1 MFNPAKASNNIKN
14 EFIDYVAT
22 SYSFCD
28 ENLQQQFVEE
38 LRKNI
43 SKGPLLEI
51 KDVFE
56 TGHSIAELV
65 DQGVLSPLFLNL
77 ESEKPQNKLYKR
89 KLPVDRKLYLH
100 QEQAINSIVSGNN
113 AVIST
118 GTGSGKTNCFL
129 IPVINEL
136 LREQEEGTL
145 GPGVRALFIY
155 PMNALANDQMKNIR
169 ELLMYYPDITFGVYN
184 GGTENDE
191 ESAIAVYEAMFAKEK
206 IEKLR
211 HRLDNEILSRD
222 EMKKNPPNILFTN
235 YAMLEHLLFR
245 PKDDVLFS
253 NADFRFV
260 VLDEAHVYNG
270 ATGIETAI
278 LLRRLKARISSTK
291 KTRFILTSAT
301 LGNDSSAD
309 DDIITFAENLC
320 GEDFNKE
327 NIIRA
332 TREKFVPNSNATH
345 YPLGLYKNL
354 ADESNIVADVLGKYG
369 VLYDKSKDENE
380 LIFDFIVGSDLYR
393 SLRMNIS
400 NVCTIAE
407 IEQCLNIDEETAIS
421 FISLCTRAQK
431 NGKSLLDARYH
442 FFYQES

>member
-14 EFIDYVAT
+14 DFIDYVAT

-211 HRLDNEILSRD
+211 HRLIMKYCQ
-222 EMKKNPPNILFTN
+222 EMK
-235 YAMLEHLLFR
+235 
-245 PKDDVLFS
+245 
-253 NADFRFV
+253 
-260 VLDEAHVYNG
+260 
-270 ATGIETAI
+270 
-278 LLRRLKARISSTK
+278 
-291 KTRFILTSAT
+291 
-301 LGNDSSAD
+301 
-309 DDIITFAENLC
+309 
-320 GEDFNKE
+320 
-327 NIIRA
+327 
-332 TREKFVPNSNATH
+332 
-345 YPLGLYKNL
+345 
-354 ADESNIVADVLGKYG
+354 
-369 VLYDKSKDENE
+369 
-380 LIFDFIVGSDLYR
+380 
-393 SLRMNIS
+393 
-400 NVCTIAE
+400 
-407 IEQCLNIDEETAIS
+407 
-421 FISLCTRAQK
+421 
-431 NGKSLLDARYH
+431 
-442 FFYQES
+442 